1 MANDLFESLRTYVN
15 KVSVNEKSAAEIAN
29 SVNAWVRESGEAVK
43 QKIEEEVES
52 TVLRMGF
59 VKRAE
64 FEALVAEVV
73 KLGGKPVV
81 VKTSDAKQSSAKKA
95 AAPKKSGTNKS
106 GAKSTGAKTTGAKK
120 SVAKKAVAKKS
131 PAKKSTPK
139 VAATKKATVKKS
151 AVKKA
156 SK

>member
-1 MANDLFESLRTYVN
+1 MANDLFDSLRTYIN

-43 QKIEEEVES
+43 LKIEEEVES

-64 FEALVAEVV
+64 FEALAAEVA

-81 VKTSDAKQSSAKKA
+81 TKSSKKTTGKKS
-95 AAPKKSGTNKS
+95 AAPKKAT
-106 GAKSTGAKTTGAKK
+106 
-120 SVAKKAVAKKS
+120 
-131 PAKKSTPK
+131 
-139 VAATKKATVKKS
+139 TKKATAKKTVATKSAAKKS
-151 AVKKA
+151 AVKKV

>member
-1 MANDLFESLRTYVN
+1 MANDLFDSLRTYIN

-64 FEALVAEVV
+64 FDALAAEVA

-81 VKTSDAKQSSAKKA
+81 AKSAGT
-95 AAPKKSGTNKS
+95 KKS
-106 GAKSTGAKTTGAKK
+106 
-120 SVAKKAVAKKS
+120 
-131 PAKKSTPK
+131 
-139 VAATKKATVKKS
+139 ATKKATAKKATAKKS
-151 AVKKA
+151 AAKKPVA
-156 SK
+156 KKSAAKKNVAKKVSK

>member
-1 MANDLFESLRTYVN
+1 MANDLFDSLRTYIN

-64 FEALVAEVV
+64 FEALAAEVA
-73 KLGGKPVV
+73 KLGGKSV
-81 VKTSDAKQSSAKKA
+81 SAKSAGTQKASTKKA
-95 AAPKKSGTNKS
+95 AAKKTAAPKKAPVK
-106 GAKSTGAKTTGAKK
+106 KSTTSKTASKK
-120 SVAKKAVAKKS
+120 PVAKKS
-131 PAKKSTPK
+131 
-139 VAATKKATVKKS
+139 TVKKS
-151 AVKKA
+151 SVKKA

>member
-1 MANDLFESLRTYVN
+1 MANDLFDSLRTYIN

-64 FEALVAEVV
+64 FDALAAEVA
-73 KLGGKPVV
+73 KLSGKPVAAKSAGPK
-81 VKTSDAKQSSAKKA
+81 KTTSPKQTSAKKSA
-95 AAPKKSGTNKS
+95 TKKPAVK
-106 GAKSTGAKTTGAKK
+106 KTA
-120 SVAKKAVAKKS
+120 
-131 PAKKSTPK
+131 AKKSTAKKTAAKK
-139 VAATKKATVKKS
+139 V
-151 AVKKA
+151 

>member
-1 MANDLFESLRTYVN
+1 MANDLFDSLRTYIN

-43 QKIEEEVES
+43 LKIEEEVEAS
-52 TVLRMGF
+52 VLRMGF

-64 FEALVAEVV
+64 FEALAAEVA

-81 VKTSDAKQSSAKKA
+81 AKSASAKKKVA
-95 AAPKKSGTNKS
+95 RKKSTAKKNSTKKPVVKKS
-106 GAKSTGAKTTGAKK
+106 AAKK
-120 SVAKKAVAKKS
+120 S
-131 PAKKSTPK
+131 
-139 VAATKKATVKKS
+139 TVKKS
-151 AVKKA
+151 AAKKV

>member
-1 MANDLFESLRTYVN
+1 MANDLFDSLRTYIN

-43 QKIEEEVES
+43 LKIEEEVES

-64 FEALVAEVV
+64 FEALAAEVA

-81 VKTSDAKQSSAKKA
+81 PKSAKKA
-95 AAPKKSGTNKS
+95 TAKKSAAPKKAT
-106 GAKSTGAKTTGAKK
+106 AKKTTAKKPVAKK
-120 SVAKKAVAKKS
+120 SVAKKSAAKKS
-131 PAKKSTPK
+131 
-139 VAATKKATVKKS
+139 AA
-151 AVKKA
+151 KKA

>member
-1 MANDLFESLRTYVN
+1 MANDLFDSLRTYIN

-64 FEALVAEVV
+64 FEALAAEVA
-73 KLGGKPVV
+73 KLGGKPVA
-81 VKTSDAKQSSAKKA
+81 AKSSSTKKA
-95 AAPKKSGTNKS
+95 AS
-106 GAKSTGAKTTGAKK
+106 
-120 SVAKKAVAKKS
+120 AKKS
-131 PAKKSTPK
+131 PTKKASANKASATKSATKSPAVKKATAKKSP
-139 VAATKKATVKKS
+139 VKKATVKKS
-151 AVKKA
+151 VTKKA

>member
-1 MANDLFESLRTYVN
+1 MANDLFDSLRTYIN

-64 FEALVAEVV
+64 FEALAAEVV
-73 KLGGKPVV
+73 KLGGKSVV
-81 VKTSDAKQSSAKKA
+81 AKSAGTKKDSVKKTAAPKKA
-95 AAPKKSGTNKS
+95 AA
-106 GAKSTGAKTTGAKK
+106 
-120 SVAKKAVAKKS
+120 
-131 PAKKSTPK
+131 
-139 VAATKKATVKKS
+139 KKATVKKTTVKKTT
-151 AVKKA
+151 VKKA
-156 SK
+156 TTKKSTAKKSAAKKVGK

>member
-1 MANDLFESLRTYVN
+1 MANDLFDSLRTYIN

-64 FEALVAEVV
+64 FEALAAEVV
-73 KLGGKPVV
+73 KLGGKSVV
-81 VKTSDAKQSSAKKA
+81 SKSAGTKKA
-95 AAPKKSGTNKS
+95 SVKKTAAPKKTTAKKASAQKATTKKS
-106 GAKSTGAKTTGAKK
+106 AAKKTAASKSAAKK
-120 SVAKKAVAKKS
+120 SS
-131 PAKKSTPK
+131 
-139 VAATKKATVKKS
+139 VKKS
-151 AVKKA
+151 AAKKV

>member
-1 MANDLFESLRTYVN
+1 MANDLFDSLRTYIN

-64 FEALVAEVV
+64 FEALAAEVA
-73 KLGGKPVV
+73 KLSGKPVA
-81 VKTSDAKQSSAKKA
+81 AKSSSTKKAASAKKSPTKKA
-95 AAPKKSGTNKS
+95 SANKASATKSATKSPAVKKATAKKSPVKKATV
-106 GAKSTGAKTTGAKK
+106 KK
-120 SVAKKAVAKKS
+120 SVAKKA
-131 PAKKSTPK
+131 
-139 VAATKKATVKKS
+139 
-151 AVKKA
+151 

>member
-1 MANDLFESLRTYVN
+1 MANDLFDSLRTYIN

-64 FEALVAEVV
+64 FEALAAEVV
-73 KLGGKPVV
+73 KLGGKSVV
-81 VKTSDAKQSSAKKA
+81 AKSGAKKPSAKKTSAPKKA
-95 AAPKKSGTNKS
+95 AAKKVAAKKSTAKKPAAKKS
-106 GAKSTGAKTTGAKK
+106 AVKK
-120 SVAKKAVAKKS
+120 SVAKKV
-131 PAKKSTPK
+131 
-139 VAATKKATVKKS
+139 
-151 AVKKA
+151 

>member
-1 MANDLFESLRTYVN
+1 MANDLFDSLRTYIN

-64 FEALVAEVV
+64 FDALAAEVA
-73 KLGGKPVV
+73 KLGGKPVAAKSAGAK
-81 VKTSDAKQSSAKKA
+81 KTSSPKKTSAKKA
-95 AAPKKSGTNKS
+95 TAKKSATKKP
-106 GAKSTGAKTTGAKK
+106 AVKTTAAKKSTAKK
-120 SVAKKAVAKKS
+120 SVAKKV
-131 PAKKSTPK
+131 
-139 VAATKKATVKKS
+139 
-151 AVKKA
+151 

>member
-1 MANDLFESLRTYVN
+1 MANDLFDSLRTYIN

-64 FEALVAEVV
+64 FEALAAEVA
-73 KLGGKPVV
+73 KCDLGETSIMKRDNGSSVNCSGITYGKIIPHLQQLFNTDK
-81 VKTSDAKQSSAKKA
+81 KT
-95 AAPKKSGTNKS
+95 
-106 GAKSTGAKTTGAKK
+106 
-120 SVAKKAVAKKS
+120 
-131 PAKKSTPK
+131 
-139 VAATKKATVKKS
+139 
-151 AVKKA
+151 
-156 SK
+156 

>member
-1 MANDLFESLRTYVN
+1 MANDLFDSLRTYIN

-43 QKIEEEVES
+43 QKIEEEVAS

-64 FEALVAEVV
+64 FEALAAEVA
-73 KLGGKPVV
+73 KLGGKPVA
-81 VKTSDAKQSSAKKA
+81 AKSSSTKKAASAKKSPVKKASASQASATKSATKSA
-95 AAPKKSGTNKS
+95 AVKKATAKKSPVKKATV
-106 GAKSTGAKTTGAKK
+106 KK
-120 SVAKKAVAKKS
+120 SVAKKA
-131 PAKKSTPK
+131 
-139 VAATKKATVKKS
+139 
-151 AVKKA
+151 

>member
-1 MANDLFESLRTYVN
+1 MANDLFDSLRTYIN

-64 FEALVAEVV
+64 FDALAAEVA
-73 KLGGKPVV
+73 KLGGKPVA
-81 VKTSDAKQSSAKKA
+81 AKSAGTKKSSSSKKRSAKKA
-95 AAPKKSGTNKS
+95 TAKASATKRPALKKT
-106 GAKSTGAKTTGAKK
+106 A
-120 SVAKKAVAKKS
+120 
-131 PAKKSTPK
+131 AKKST
-139 VAATKKATVKKS
+139 VKKSTVKKS
-151 AVKKA
+151 TAKKSA
-156 SK
+156 AKKVSK

>member
-1 MANDLFESLRTYVN
+1 MANDLFDSLRTYIN

-43 QKIEEEVES
+43 LKIEEEVES

-64 FEALVAEVV
+64 FEALAAEVA

-81 VKTSDAKQSSAKKA
+81 AKTAKKATAKKATAPKKTTAKKA
-95 AAPKKSGTNKS
+95 ATKMPA
-106 GAKSTGAKTTGAKK
+106 AKK
-120 SVAKKAVAKKS
+120 S
-131 PAKKSTPK
+131 
-139 VAATKKATVKKS
+139 AAKKS
-151 AVKKA
+151 AVKKSA
-156 SK
+156 AKKVSK

>member
-1 MANDLFESLRTYVN
+1 MANDLFDSLRTYIN

-64 FEALVAEVV
+64 FDALAAEVAR
-73 KLGGKPVV
+73 LGGKPVSK
-81 VKTSDAKQSSAKKA
+81 KTSAKKS
-95 AAPKKSGTNKS
+95 APKKPT
-106 GAKSTGAKTTGAKK
+106 AKK
-120 SVAKKAVAKKS
+120 SAAKKPVTKKVAAKKPAAKKS
-131 PAKKSTPK
+131 PT
-139 VAATKKATVKKS
+139 KKS
-151 AVKKA
+151 APKKA

>member
-1 MANDLFESLRTYVN
+1 MANDLFDSLRTYIN

-64 FEALVAEVV
+64 FEALAAEVA
-73 KLGGKPVV
+73 KLGGKPVA
-81 VKTSDAKQSSAKKA
+81 AKSSSAKKA
-95 AAPKKSGTNKS
+95 ASAKKSPARKASASNASATKS
-106 GAKSTGAKTTGAKK
+106 ATKNPAVKKATAKKSPVKKATVKK
-120 SVAKKAVAKKS
+120 SVAKKA
-131 PAKKSTPK
+131 
-139 VAATKKATVKKS
+139 
-151 AVKKA
+151 

>member
-1 MANDLFESLRTYVN
+1 MANDLFDSLRTYIN

-64 FEALVAEVV
+64 FDALAAEVAR
-73 KLGGKPVV
+73 LGGKPVAT
-81 VKTSDAKQSSAKKA
+81 KSANKASAKKSAAPKKVTAKKA
-95 AAPKKSGTNKS
+95 AA
-106 GAKSTGAKTTGAKK
+106 
-120 SVAKKAVAKKS
+120 
-131 PAKKSTPK
+131 
-139 VAATKKATVKKS
+139 KKATAKKPVAEKSATKKS
-151 AVKKA
+151 AVKKSA
-156 SK
+156 TKKVSK

>member
-1 MANDLFESLRTYVN
+1 MANDLFDSLRTYIN

-64 FEALVAEVV
+64 FEALAAEVA
-73 KLGGKPVV
+73 KLGGKSVATKSAGV
-81 VKTSDAKQSSAKKA
+81 KKASTKKTSAAKKS
-95 AAPKKSGTNKS
+95 AAPK
-106 GAKSTGAKTTGAKK
+106 STAKK
-120 SVAKKAVAKKS
+120 SATKKAVAKKS
-131 PAKKSTPK
+131 AAKKP
-139 VAATKKATVKKS
+139 AVKKS
-151 AVKKA
+151 ATKKV

>member
-1 MANDLFESLRTYVN
+1 MANDLFDSLRTYIN

-64 FEALVAEVV
+64 FDALAAEVA
-73 KLGGKPVV
+73 KLGGKPVPTKSAGTKKATTAKKSATKKPA
-81 VKTSDAKQSSAKKA
+81 VKKTAVKKSTAKKSSAKKA
-95 AAPKKSGTNKS
+95 
-106 GAKSTGAKTTGAKK
+106 
-120 SVAKKAVAKKS
+120 
-131 PAKKSTPK
+131 
-139 VAATKKATVKKS
+139 
-151 AVKKA
+151 

>member
-1 MANDLFESLRTYVN
+1 MANDLFDSLRTYIN

-64 FEALVAEVV
+64 FDALAAEVAR
-73 KLGGKPVV
+73 LGGKPVV
-81 VKTSDAKQSSAKKA
+81 AKSAKKA
-95 AAPKKSGTNKS
+95 STKKSAAPKKAT
-106 GAKSTGAKTTGAKK
+106 AKK
-120 SVAKKAVAKKS
+120 TAAKKATAKKPVAKKS
-131 PAKKSTPK
+131 
-139 VAATKKATVKKS
+139 ATKKS
-151 AVKKA
+151 AVKKSA
-156 SK
+156 TKKVSK

>member
-1 MANDLFESLRTYVN
+1 MANDLFDSLRTYIN

-64 FEALVAEVV
+64 FDALAAEVAR
-73 KLGGKPVV
+73 LGGKPVAT
-81 VKTSDAKQSSAKKA
+81 KSANKASAKKSAAPKKATAKKA
-95 AAPKKSGTNKS
+95 AAKKAT
-106 GAKSTGAKTTGAKK
+106 AKK
-120 SVAKKAVAKKS
+120 PVAKKS
-131 PAKKSTPK
+131 
-139 VAATKKATVKKS
+139 ATKKS
-151 AVKKA
+151 AVTKSATKKV

>member
-1 MANDLFESLRTYVN
+1 MANDLFDSLRTYIN

-64 FEALVAEVV
+64 FDALAAEVAR
-73 KLGGKPVV
+73 LGGKPVA
-81 VKTSDAKQSSAKKA
+81 AKSANKSSAKKSTSG
-95 AAPKKSGTNKS
+95 KKP
-106 GAKSTGAKTTGAKK
+106 A
-120 SVAKKAVAKKS
+120 AKKATAKKATAKKPVAKKS
-131 PAKKSTPK
+131 
-139 VAATKKATVKKS
+139 ATKKS
-151 AVKKA
+151 AVKKSA
-156 SK
+156 TKKVSK

>member
-1 MANDLFESLRTYVN
+1 MANDLFDSLRTYIN
-15 KVSVNEKSAAEIAN
+15 KVSANEKSAAEIAN

-64 FEALVAEVV
+64 FDALAAEVA

-81 VKTSDAKQSSAKKA
+81 AKSAGAKKA
-95 AAPKKSGTNKS
+95 ATDKKATPSGT
-106 GAKSTGAKTTGAKK
+106 AAKK
-120 SVAKKAVAKKS
+120 SATKKPAAKKS
-131 PAKKSTPK
+131 AAKKS
-139 VAATKKATVKKS
+139 TVKKS
-151 AVKKA
+151 AAKKA

>member
-1 MANDLFESLRTYVN
+1 LRTYIN

-64 FEALVAEVV
+64 FDALAAEVA
-73 KLGGKPVV
+73 KLGGKPVAAKSAGTK
-81 VKTSDAKQSSAKKA
+81 KTSSPKKRSAKKA
-95 AAPKKSGTNKS
+95 TAKKSATKKP
-106 GAKSTGAKTTGAKK
+106 AVKTTAAKKSTAKK
-120 SVAKKAVAKKS
+120 SVAKKV
-131 PAKKSTPK
+131 
-139 VAATKKATVKKS
+139 
-151 AVKKA
+151 

>member
-1 MANDLFESLRTYVN
+1 MANDLFDSLRTYIN

-64 FEALVAEVV
+64 FDALAAEVA
-73 KLGGKPVV
+73 KLGGKPVAAKSAGTK
-81 VKTSDAKQSSAKKA
+81 KTSSPKKRSAKKA
-95 AAPKKSGTNKS
+95 TAKKSATKKP
-106 GAKSTGAKTTGAKK
+106 AVKKTAAKKSTAKK
-120 SVAKKAVAKKS
+120 SVAKKVS
-131 PAKKSTPK
+131 N
-139 VAATKKATVKKS
+139 
-151 AVKKA
+151 
-156 SK
+156 

>member
-1 MANDLFESLRTYVN
+1 MANDLFDSLRTYIN

-64 FEALVAEVV
+64 FDALAAEVAR
-73 KLGGKPVV
+73 LGGKPVA
-81 VKTSDAKQSSAKKA
+81 AKSANKASAKKS
-95 AAPKKSGTNKS
+95 AAPKKAT
-106 GAKSTGAKTTGAKK
+106 AKK
-120 SVAKKAVAKKS
+120 VAAKKATAKKPVAKKS
-131 PAKKSTPK
+131 
-139 VAATKKATVKKS
+139 ATKKS
-151 AVKKA
+151 AVKKSA
-156 SK
+156 TKKVSK

>member
-1 MANDLFESLRTYVN
+1 MANDLFDSLRTYIN

-64 FEALVAEVV
+64 FDALAAEVAR
-73 KLGGKPVV
+73 LGGKPVA
-81 VKTSDAKQSSAKKA
+81 AKSAAKKA
-95 AAPKKSGTNKS
+95 TTAKKAT
-106 GAKSTGAKTTGAKK
+106 AKK
-120 SVAKKAVAKKS
+120 SATKKPAVKKTA
-131 PAKKSTPK
+131 AKKST
-139 VAATKKATVKKS
+139 AKKS
-151 AVKKA
+151 AAKKV